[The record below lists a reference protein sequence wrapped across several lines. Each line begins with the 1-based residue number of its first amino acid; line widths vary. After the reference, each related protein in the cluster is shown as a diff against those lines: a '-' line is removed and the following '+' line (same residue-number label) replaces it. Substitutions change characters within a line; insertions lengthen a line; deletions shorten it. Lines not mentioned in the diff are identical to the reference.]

1 MKKLRIA
8 AILLISA
15 FALSACSKESTME
28 RDVDAIRFEVDGQPV
43 LCEDW
48 KAEYMGRYET
58 MRPDGEVATIDRLSA
73 DGTGEAY
80 YYHVVTPRGSMDSKD
95 TDALL
100 ELFAEGGIDDLG
112 GGKGILEWLSMYQNS
127 SSFKEEE
134 VSLADLLA
142 RGGPEDEGGFID
154 YSIGVSGLVDV
165 YVVEMLL
172 NGHITGKYGKT
183 TLRIGDDAQ
192 YLNKM
197 GKN

>member
-8 AILLISA
+8 AILFTIA
-15 FALSACSKESTME
+15 FALSACSKENLAEKDM
-28 RDVDAIRFEVDGQPV
+28 DAIRFEVDGQPV

-48 KAEYMGRYET
+48 KAEYLGRYET
-58 MRPDGEVATIDRLSA
+58 LGPDGEVMSIDRLSA

-80 YYHVVTPRGSMDSKD
+80 YYHVVTARGSMDSKD
-95 TDALL
+95 SDALL

-112 GGKGILEWLSMYQNS
+112 GGNGVLKWFSIYQNS
-127 SSFKEEE
+127 SSFREED

-154 YSIGVSGLVDV
+154 YSIRVSGLVDV

-183 TLRIGDDAQ
+183 TLRIGDDTQ

-197 GKN
+197 GEN